1 MITNKEELSSQF
13 KQFADTHEIVENL
26 NYVANDMD
34 GIHAA
39 DKYWVQQGVKN
50 ITGLFDLC
58 RSLLHH
64 LNDCELRGFDEIK
77 SDQEGS

>member
-1 MITNKEELSSQF
+1 MITNKEELTNQF
-13 KQFADTHEIVENL
+13 KQFADTHDIVENL
-26 NYVANDMD
+26 IYVANDMD

-50 ITGLFDLC
+50 ITGLFELC

-64 LNDCELRGFDEIK
+64 LNDCELRGLHETK
-77 SDQEGS
+77 SDKESN